1 MKLADKLKVMKAL
14 EDALAILKDEETTDY
29 HIAPAAAE
37 VYAKLKTTQSKP
49 FTWSDM
55 EMYGPDLK
63 ELKAHWPIYPD
74 PENADE
80 MDTFWHGTTAKSGRS
95 LNHCMNRMNKDW
107 EVNSV
112 RTPKGWRALT
122 EVAVDNRIDVEMLV
136 WAMLDHPRFGKEG
149 SLFHKAAVG
158 YLEQHPK

>member
-1 MKLADKLKVMKAL
+1 MLSELL
-14 EDALAILKDEETTDY
+14 TILKDVDTTDY
-29 HIAPAAAE
+29 HIAPSAAE
-37 VYAKLKTTQSKP
+37 VYAKLKQPSTET
-49 FTWSDM
+49 FTWSHSD
-55 EMYGPDLK
+55 MYGPDLK
-63 ELKAHWPIYPD
+63 ELKAAFPYYPD

-107 EVNSV
+107 ELNSV

-122 EVAVDNRIDVEMLV
+122 EVAADNSISIDALV

-149 SLFHKAAVG
+149 SLFHKAATA
-158 YLEQHPK
+158 YLTK